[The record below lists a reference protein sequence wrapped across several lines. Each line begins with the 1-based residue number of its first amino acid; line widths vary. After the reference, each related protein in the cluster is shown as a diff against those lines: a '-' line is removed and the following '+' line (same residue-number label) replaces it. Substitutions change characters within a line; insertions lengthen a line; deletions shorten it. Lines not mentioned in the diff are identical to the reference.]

1 MDYEKEA
8 QEIADSLGV
17 TLEVTYKG
25 EFLHFAEDREPR
37 HVFDC
42 TLIRGDKKFSF
53 DFGQSY
59 AAGQTE
65 PTMYDILGCLQKD
78 EPEYIEDEETLEK
91 VQEEYENMTWM
102 FDEEELELLREIN

>member
-8 QEIADSLGV
+8 QDLADKLG
-17 TLEVTYKG
+17 LELKILYKG
-25 EFLHFAEDREPR
+25 EFLHFYDDRKPR
-37 HVFDC
+37 HVYDC

-59 AAGQTE
+59 ATGKEQ
-65 PTMYDILGCLQKD
+65 PTMYDILCCLPKQ

-91 VQEEYENMTWM
+91 VFEEYENMTWM
-102 FDEEELELLREIN
+102 FDADELELLQEIY